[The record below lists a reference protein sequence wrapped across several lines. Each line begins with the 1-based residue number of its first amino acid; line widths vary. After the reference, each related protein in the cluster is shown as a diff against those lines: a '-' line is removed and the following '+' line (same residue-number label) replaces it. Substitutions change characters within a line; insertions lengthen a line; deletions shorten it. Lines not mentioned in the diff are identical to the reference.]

1 MQGQGKR
8 QGKGLGRYEGMGEE
22 EEGLETF
29 DKLAE
34 KTQERKMH
42 A

>member
-1 MQGQGKR
+1 MQGQGKS
-8 QGKGLGRYEGMGEE
+8 QGKGLRRYEGTGE

-34 KTQERKMH
+34 KTQERRMH